1 MLSVL
6 RRKAAA
12 SPGVGLLAWRG
23 QYCWLSPLLTVC
35 RFTFPSNTLSGCLE
49 ATRPHLQWRNRAGL
63 SPDFPVMPIAGTQGR
78 RCLYHSVVLTR
89 KRAPSL
95 VIGSSL
101 HYFRID
107 FSHALERDRDLA
119 ARHFRR
125 AGHNRFQ
132 YDPRMPQISRSA
144 TVIALLVAAPG
155 LGSGVSAAQP
165 RRDDGV
171 GVVVYDDVD
180 FQGPALTLRNDA
192 PDLREF
198 RLNDRISSL
207 QIVPGE
213 TWEVCESI
221 NFSGRCAVL
230 TGSGRDLRVGGWN
243 DLISSMRPA
252 RGCRDRDD
260 RR

>member
-1 MLSVL
+1 M
-6 RRKAAA
+6 
-12 SPGVGLLAWRG
+12 
-23 QYCWLSPLLTVC
+23 
-35 RFTFPSNTLSGCLE
+35 
-49 ATRPHLQWRNRAGL
+49 
-63 SPDFPVMPIAGTQGR
+63 
-78 RCLYHSVVLTR
+78 
-89 KRAPSL
+89 
-95 VIGSSL
+95 
-101 HYFRID
+101 
-107 FSHALERDRDLA
+107 
-119 ARHFRR
+119 
-125 AGHNRFQ
+125 
-132 YDPRMPQISRSA
+132 
-144 TVIALLVAAPG
+144 
-155 LGSGVSAAQP
+155 
-165 RRDDGV
+165 